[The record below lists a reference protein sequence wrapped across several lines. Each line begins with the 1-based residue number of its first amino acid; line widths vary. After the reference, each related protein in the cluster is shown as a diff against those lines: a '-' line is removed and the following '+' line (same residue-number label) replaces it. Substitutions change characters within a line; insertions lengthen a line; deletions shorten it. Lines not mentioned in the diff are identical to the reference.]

1 MTSLVRDHVR
11 RTVDVALALAGLVV
25 LAPAILVV
33 ALLVR
38 WKLGRPVLFR
48 QRRSGLRGAEF
59 TILKF
64 RTMWPPR
71 YPGQP
76 DRERE
81 TGLGTVLRAFS
92 LDEVPQLVNV
102 LRGDMGVVG
111 PRPTLPEQVR
121 RYDERQRRRLEVR
134 PGLTGWAQV
143 SGRNALSWPDR
154 IELDLWYIENRSLV
168 VDLRIILRTVGIVLR
183 PRGVV
188 GEGGV
193 NPDFPPLLR

>member
-1 MTSLVRDHVR
+1 MTPPLRDHVR
-11 RTVDVALALAGLVV
+11 RTVDIALALAGLAV

-48 QRRSGLRGAEF
+48 QRRSGLDGAEF

-64 RTMWPPR
+64 RTMRPPR
-71 YPGQP
+71 YEGQP
-76 DRERE
+76 DGERE
-81 TGLGTVLRAFS
+81 TALGTVLRAFS

-121 RYDERQRRRLEVR
+121 RYDQRQRRRLEVR

-143 SGRNALSWPDR
+143 SGRNALSWPER
-154 IELDLWYIENRSLV
+154 IELDLWYIDNRSLV
-168 VDLRIILRTVGIVLR
+168 VDLRIILLTAGVVLR

>member
-1 MTSLVRDHVR
+1 MTQPLRDHVR
-11 RTVDVALALAGLVV
+11 RTVDVALALAGLAV
-25 LAPAILVV
+25 LAPVMLVV

-48 QRRSGLRGAEF
+48 QRRSGLHGAEF

-64 RTMWPPR
+64 RTMRPLR

-76 DRERE
+76 DGERQ
-81 TGLGTVLRAFS
+81 TGLGTALRAYS

-121 RYDERQRRRLEVR
+121 RYDRRQLRRLDVR

-143 SGRNALSWPDR
+143 SGRNALSWPER
-154 IELDLWYIENRSLV
+154 IELDLWYVENRSLV
-168 VDLRIILRTVGIVLR
+168 LDLRIILLTAGVVLR
-183 PRGVV
+183 SRGVV